1 MEIVETSVFTR
12 QVAGLLDSESYR
24 RLQVELAD
32 RPDRGAVIP
41 GSGELRKLRWP
52 LEGTGKRGGAR
63 VIYYCPP
70 GRELILMLLIYP
82 KAAQEDL
89 TREQL
94 KALHRVAEKELR

>member
-1 MEIVETSVFTR
+1 METSVFTR
-12 QVAGLLDSESYR
+12 QVDSLLDSESYR

-41 GSGELRKLRWP
+41 GSGGLRKLRWP
-52 LEGTGKRGGAR
+52 REGIGKRGGAR
-63 VIYYCPP
+63 VIYYCAL

-82 KAAQEDL
+82 KAGQEDL

-94 KALHRVAEKELR
+94 RALCRVVERELR